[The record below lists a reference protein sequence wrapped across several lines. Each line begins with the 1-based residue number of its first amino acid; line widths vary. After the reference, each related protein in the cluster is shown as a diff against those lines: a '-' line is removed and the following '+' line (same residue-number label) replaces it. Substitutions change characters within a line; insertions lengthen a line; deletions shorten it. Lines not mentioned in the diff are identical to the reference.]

1 MAVKPKATAKKA
13 VKQLGTQSGAA
24 ISDLKS
30 VMPWGTKKDTQITAS
45 ALAELLGVPVQRI
58 GEYVARG
65 RIVSAGTRGKYWLA
79 ASIKAYT
86 QTLRDVAGNASPDLQ
101 KAKTA
106 LTFEQYQE
114 KKLKNAE
121 LRGELVEASA
131 VLSGWADILTSVRQ
145 GVLSITDKVKAL
157 VPDLTR
163 DQEER
168 IDQIIH
174 DALHALADGDGKPKR
189 KKEQ

>member
-1 MAVKPKATAKKA
+1 MPTKPKATAKKA

-65 RIVSAGTRGKYWLA
+65 RIVSAESRGKYWLA

-86 QTLRDVAGNASPDLQ
+86 QTLRDVAGNASPDLL

-121 LRGELVEASA
+121 LRGGLVKSDE

-157 VPDLTR
+157 VPDLTPE
-163 DQEER
+163 QEAKIE
-168 IDQIIH
+168 QIIH
-174 DALHALADGDGKPKR
+174 DALHALADSGANKSK
-189 KKEQ
+189 Q